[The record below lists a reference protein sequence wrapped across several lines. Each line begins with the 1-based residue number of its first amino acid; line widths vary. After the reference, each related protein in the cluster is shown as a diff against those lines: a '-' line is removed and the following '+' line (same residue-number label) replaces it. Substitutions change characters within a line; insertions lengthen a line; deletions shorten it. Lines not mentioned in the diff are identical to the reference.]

1 MRKNESSNRRKLID
15 SYDKKTIIRIQY
27 VQARTMIRTKLTYT
41 LSSFISVTV
50 FFTAEKLQNLWLW
63 HF

>member
-27 VQARTMIRTKLTYT
+27 VQARTMIRKKLTYT

-50 FFTAEKLQNLWLW
+50 FFTAEKLQNLWLR